1 MVDCKSFVD
10 VFQYMLIGYELVA
23 QSTADREIEL
33 SQLWPCRQKN
43 FILEVSGNYDRKRV
57 SEVPIFSVFG
67 RVRSILI
74 IDAPPKVGM
83 G

>member
-10 VFQYMLIGYELVA
+10 VFQYLLIGYELVA

-43 FILEVSGNYDRKRV
+43 FILEVSGNYDRIRV
-57 SEVPIFSVFG
+57 LEVPIFSVF
-67 RVRSILI
+67 RRFRSILI

>member
-10 VFQYMLIGYELVA
+10 VFQYLLIGYELVA